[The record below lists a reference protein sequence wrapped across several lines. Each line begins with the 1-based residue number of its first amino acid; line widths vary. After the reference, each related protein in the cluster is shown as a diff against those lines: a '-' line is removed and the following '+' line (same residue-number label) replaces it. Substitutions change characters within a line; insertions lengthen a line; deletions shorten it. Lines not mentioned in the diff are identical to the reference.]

1 VRGVLAAMI
10 LKGNQDMCILTNAH
24 KVTAEGDFCDECR
37 ELINLPL
44 LKTSR
49 YMGYIDKGD
58 RMLIAIQLVR
68 EHEK

>member
-1 VRGVLAAMI
+1 
-10 LKGNQDMCILTNAH
+10 
-24 KVTAEGDFCDECR
+24 
-37 ELINLPL
+37 

-68 EHEK
+68 EHEKWTYYFFTCQM